1 MLDRLFFICL
11 IINGTSLYSYLAFL
25 SGTKISDV
33 SIVLLILQSVYII
46 LKTRETLSII
56 LKTQT
61 ALWFLFIVV
70 WPLATIS
77 YSSSYGV
84 DDIGLAF
91 YYFTLLLGTMIYI
104 SSVGFKKIFRILTI
118 SIGITLIGM
127 IASYVNPRLFD
138 GIAAIS
144 GGKTEF
150 YGRPFGLFMQPN
162 ILATAIILLFIGWF
176 ALLQNRNRT
185 LEIIILITFLAIIL
199 FTGSRL
205 GILGAG
211 LAIAI
216 SFSYS
221 SFKRLINGELFIR
234 LLLVSFCLLLVVI
247 TARQIIPNLKPSGTS
262 VTAGLTERM
271 DWVLNFRLTSGEK
284 ISESGSFTV
293 RRQAQNNYWEHIKKR
308 PLLGHGFDTEHQY
321 LSNDIF
327 TSSAHSQFL
336 SSAFEYGIP
345 YSIFF
350 VFLISLIYCDHR
362 KNNVQKVLGTNTIL
376 QFSVITIFFFIL
388 GGLFEHRLF
397 YIVLGIILSLYQ
409 LKQDKYKND
418 QSNNS

>member
-46 LKTRETLSII
+46 LKTRETISII

-176 ALLQNRNRT
+176 ALLQKRNRT
-185 LEIIILITFLAIIL
+185 LEIIILITFL
-199 FTGSRL
+199 
-205 GILGAG
+205 
-211 LAIAI
+211 
-216 SFSYS
+216 
-221 SFKRLINGELFIR
+221 
-234 LLLVSFCLLLVVI
+234 
-247 TARQIIPNLKPSGTS
+247 
-262 VTAGLTERM
+262 
-271 DWVLNFRLTSGEK
+271 
-284 ISESGSFTV
+284 
-293 RRQAQNNYWEHIKKR
+293 
-308 PLLGHGFDTEHQY
+308 
-321 LSNDIF
+321 
-327 TSSAHSQFL
+327 
-336 SSAFEYGIP
+336 
-345 YSIFF
+345 
-350 VFLISLIYCDHR
+350 
-362 KNNVQKVLGTNTIL
+362 
-376 QFSVITIFFFIL
+376 
-388 GGLFEHRLF
+388 
-397 YIVLGIILSLYQ
+397 
-409 LKQDKYKND
+409 
-418 QSNNS
+418 